1 MKARR
6 VAVTGLGV
14 VAPLGDSAEE
24 LFENLTAGRSGIRH
38 LHSPDT
44 APGAAPGP
52 IVAAPGSIGAAVR
65 FDGAAFFPAARVR
78 MLDRVSQMALVAA
91 RRAIVDAG
99 VDCAGLAHDRCG
111 VFVGTGGGGATTTAD
126 GYRTLF
132 KEGSDRLLPFS
143 VLNAM
148 HNAPAAW
155 IAIEHGL
162 EGPNLTYSTACSSSA
177 VALGEAARRIESG
190 EADLMVAG
198 GAETPLVTGVLKA
211 WEAMRTLA
219 VPCAEDPSTSCRPF
233 ARTRTG
239 LVLGEGAAFVVLE
252 EWRQAHARGARIR
265 AELAGYGLASDIVHI
280 TRPTVEGQGKAMR
293 AALAAAS
300 LEPDGIDYINA
311 HGTATLQNDVVE
323 TAAIKSV
330 FGRHA
335 YAIPVSSTKSMHG
348 HLLGAAGSL
357 EFVVSVMCLQ
367 RDTVPPTMHLDCA
380 DPECDLDYVARGAR
394 SGLGLRSVMS
404 NSFAFGG
411 TNAVL
416 IVSRAH

>member
-1 MKARR
+1 MKPRR

-14 VAPLGDSAEE
+14 VAPLGDSPEE
-24 LFENLTAGRSGIRH
+24 LFDNLTAGRSGIAR
-38 LHSPDT
+38 LHSPET
-44 APGAAPGP
+44 AGDAAHGQVGASVQFDGSGFFPGP
-52 IVAAPGSIGAAVR
+52 R
-65 FDGAAFFPAARVR
+65 LR

-91 RRAIVDAG
+91 RRAIADGNVDFSA
-99 VDCAGLAHDRCG
+99 LARDRCG
-111 VFVGTGGGGATTTAD
+111 VFVGTGGGGAETTSE

-132 KEGSDRLLPFS
+132 KDGSDRLPPYS

-148 HNAPAAW
+148 NNAPAAW

-177 VALGEAARRIESG
+177 VALGEAARRVQSG

-198 GAETPLVTGVLKA
+198 GAETPLVVGVLKA

-219 VPCAEDPSTSCRPF
+219 VADARDPSTSCRPF

-239 LVLGEGAAFVVLE
+239 LVLGEGAAFAVLE
-252 EWRQAHARGARIR
+252 EWQQARARGARIH

-280 TRPTVEGQGKAMR
+280 TRPTAEGQARAMR

-300 LEPDGIDYINA
+300 LEPESIGYINA

-323 TAAIKSV
+323 TAAIKAV
-330 FGRHA
+330 FGRRA
-335 YAIPVSSTKSMHG
+335 GSIPVSSTKSMHG
-348 HLLGAAGSL
+348 HLLGAAGAL
-357 EFVVSVMCLQ
+357 EFIVAVMCLR
-367 RDTVPPTMHLDCA
+367 RDTVPPTMHLDSP
-380 DPECDLDYVARGAR
+380 DPECDLDYVADGAR
-394 SGLGLRSVMS
+394 TGLGLRCVMS

-416 IVSRAH
+416 IASTGDA

>member
-1 MKARR
+1 MKPRR
-6 VAVTGLGV
+6 VAVTGFGV
-14 VAPLGDSAEE
+14 VAPLGDSPEE
-24 LFENLTAGRSGIRH
+24 LFENLVAGRSGIAY
-38 LHSPDT
+38 LHSPEP
-44 APGAAPGP
+44 APDAAPGP
-52 IVAAPGSIGAAVR
+52 IGAPVR
-65 FDGAAFFPAARVR
+65 FDGSGFFPAPRLR

-91 RRAIVDAG
+91 RRAIADGKVDFSA
-99 VDCAGLAHDRCG
+99 LARERCG
-111 VFVGTGGGGATTTAD
+111 VFVGTGGGGATTTSD

-132 KEGSDRLLPFS
+132 EEGSDRLPPYS

-177 VALGEAARRIESG
+177 VALGEAARRVQSG

-198 GAETPLVTGVLKA
+198 GAETPLVRGVLKA

-219 VPCAEDPSTSCRPF
+219 VPDARNPSASCRPF

-239 LVLGEGAAFVVLE
+239 LVLGEGAAFAVLE
-252 EWRQAHARGARIR
+252 EWQHALARGARIH
-265 AELAGYGLASDIVHI
+265 AELTGYGLASDIAHI
-280 TRPTVEGQGKAMR
+280 TRPTAEGQGRAMR
-293 AALAAAS
+293 AALAAAG
-300 LEPDGIDYINA
+300 LEPESIDYINA

-323 TAAIKSV
+323 TAAIKAV
-330 FGRHA
+330 FGAHA
-335 YAIPVSSTKSMHG
+335 YRVPVSSTKSMHG
-348 HLLGAAGSL
+348 HLLGAAGAL
-357 EFVVSVMCLQ
+357 EFIVAVMCL
-367 RDTVPPTMHLDCA
+367 RHDTVPPTMHLDVA
-380 DPECDLDYVARGAR
+380 DPECDLDYVAGGAR

-416 IVSRAH
+416 IASASSRSRSTEQ